1 MYYLRISDEPL
12 NVAELYAK
20 LVDPKYGGI
29 DMFVG
34 TIRQWTGEIETER
47 IVYSAYHPMAER
59 QLEQL
64 AEPIDQQGARVV
76 IAHRTGELQLTEE
89 AVFVGV
95 AAAHRGDAFKWCQY
109 LIDTLKQEVPIWKQE
124 FDTDKVRWGE

>member
-59 QLEQL
+59 QLEKL
-64 AEPIDQQGARVV
+64 AEPIEQQGARVV
-76 IAHRTGELQLTEE
+76 IAHRTG
-89 AVFVGV
+89 
-95 AAAHRGDAFKWCQY
+95 
-109 LIDTLKQEVPIWKQE
+109 
-124 FDTDKVRWGE
+124 

>member
-59 QLEQL
+59 QLEKL
-64 AEPIDQQGARVV
+64 AEPIEQQGARVV

-95 AAAHRGDAFKWCQY
+95 AAAHRGDRKS
-109 LIDTLKQEVPIWKQE
+109 V
-124 FDTDKVRWGE
+124 V